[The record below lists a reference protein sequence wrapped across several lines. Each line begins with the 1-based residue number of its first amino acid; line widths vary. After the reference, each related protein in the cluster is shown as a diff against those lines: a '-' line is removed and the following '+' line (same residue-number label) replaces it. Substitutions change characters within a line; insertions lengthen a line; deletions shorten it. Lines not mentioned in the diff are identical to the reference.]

1 MRSYVRILCML
12 LALVMVL
19 SCGLVACGNKKPKE
33 NEGNDNEEPT
43 EELPPEEYTKI
54 PGHTMKGMHGY
65 KLEPVEGLNL
75 NNADF
80 NILVPQSS
88 GWVVS
93 RDFATERSEKGADVI
108 QDAAYNRVVALKDL
122 YHVNV
127 KAITA
132 TSSVVN
138 EAKTDIEGQLGTY
151 SLVLCPVTD
160 IGSLSLDGN
169 LCDLT
174 EFDEEE
180 ITLEAPWYNQNFRSN
195 MTIGG
200 RLFYVIGD
208 FSIIDNEGISVLQYN
223 LDLFDE
229 YGLDNPYT
237 MVHNKK
243 WTFDALHK
251 LCKGYVN
258 DFDGNGTI
266 DQYDEFGF
274 LTSSSNIL
282 FFMTSGGVRYAEK
295 DGDDLPYLALSNSR
309 TIEVLDKGLKLF
321 ADSTATAYFDDF
333 KKDPAFTIYEA
344 ANKIFMENR
353 ALVRQCSMYRITQ
366 TRSMVSDFG
375 ILPLPMADTDQQE
388 YYHMYSFASPA
399 VAIPSYLKKE
409 ISYSAAAA
417 VLEALSYYGRSILL
431 TAYYDVVLKGR
442 VARDDDSREMLD
454 VIFDSSY
461 FDIGCCNNFGGI
473 SYVFNSSGANKL
485 NTFSSDYAAIKDVA
499 EAKIED
505 YIDNWSKF
513 LLKA

>member
-1 MRSYVRILCML
+1 ML
-12 LALVMVL
+12 LTLVMVL
-19 SCGLVACGNKKPKE
+19 SCGLVACGNQKPQE
-33 NEGNDNEEPT
+33 DEGNTNKNNST
-43 EELPPEEYTKI
+43 EELPPEDYTKI
-54 PGHTMKGMHGY
+54 PGHTMRGMHGH
-65 KLEPVEGLNL
+65 KLKPVEGLNL

-93 RDFATERSEKGADVI
+93 RDFVTERSEKGADVI

-132 TSSVVN
+132 TSSVKIQ
-138 EAKTDIEGQLGTY
+138 AKTDIEGQLGTY
-151 SLVLCPVTD
+151 SLVLCPVTE
-160 IGSLSLDGN
+160 IGTLSLDRN

-180 ITLEAPWYNQNFRSN
+180 ITLEAPWYNQNFVSN

-208 FSIIDNEGISVLQYN
+208 FSIIDNDGIGALQYN

-237 MVHNKK
+237 MVYNKK
-243 WTFDALHK
+243 WTFDALHS

-258 DFDGNGTI
+258 DDDGNGII
-266 DQYDEFGF
+266 DQYDSFGF
-274 LTSSSNIL
+274 LTQYSNITT
-282 FFMTSGGVRYAEK
+282 FMTSGGVIFVKK
-295 DGDDLPYLALSNSR
+295 DENDLPYLALSNSR
-309 TIEVLDKGLKLF
+309 TIEVLDKALKLF
-321 ADSTATAYFDDF
+321 ADTTCTAYFDNF
-333 KKDPAFTIYEA
+333 KQESSYSIYEY

-353 ALVRQCSMYRITQ
+353 ALIRCCPVYRITQ

-388 YYHMYSFASPA
+388 YYHMYSNASPA

-431 TAYYDVVLKGR
+431 PAYYDVVLKGR

-461 FDIGCCNNFGGI
+461 FDIGRCNNFGDIGI
-473 SYVFNSSGANKL
+473 VFYNSGWNRK
-485 NTFSSDYAAIKDVA
+485 NTFSSDYAAIQDKAQA
-499 EAKIED
+499 EIED
-505 YIDNWSKF
+505 YIDSWSKF
-513 LLKA
+513 MLKA